1 MEDTSSAQHKALS
14 INLDAGKFGTFAEI
28 GAGQE
33 VVRWLFHAGGA
44 SATVAKS
51 ISAYDT
57 AVSDDLYGPTDRY
70 VSRGRLESMLDHE
83 YNLLLNRLDHARGDH
98 TTFFVFADTVATH
111 SPHHAGGHGWLGV
124 RFQTRPRSEPS
135 QIVAHVQ
142 LLDPATVAEQE
153 TLGTLGLNLL
163 YGAFFSH
170 DDPKR
175 LLGSLLDGVRPGS
188 VEVDITKFSG
198 PAFAGVDNRLMSLE
212 LLEHGL
218 TDAIMFTAEGEV
230 VQPSE
235 VLSGKP
241 VVIERGAFRPVTNVT
256 KEMLD
261 SALSQYYADPSTES
275 GDPVVLMEMTLNNL
289 MTKHAI
295 DHADFL
301 ARVDTLNALGK
312 MVMISNY
319 TRFDRVTIY
328 LRKYTQ
334 NWIVMVM
341 GAPTLYEIFDEKYYA
356 DLDGGIL
363 EGLGRL
369 FQRKVKLYSYPMK
382 TSENGAVANVETLAV
397 APESRS
403 LYMYLLEKGRIE
415 PIREFDE
422 EQLHVYPLE
431 VLSKIQSGL
440 SDWETM
446 VPRAV
451 AQLIKERKLFG
462 YAA

>member
-1 MEDTSSAQHKALS
+1 
-14 INLDAGKFGTFAEI
+14 
-28 GAGQE
+28 
-33 VVRWLFHAGGA
+33 
-44 SATVAKS
+44 
-51 ISAYDT
+51 
-57 AVSDDLYGPTDRY
+57 
-70 VSRGRLESMLDHE
+70 
-83 YNLLLNRLDHARGDH
+83 
-98 TTFFVFADTVATH
+98 
-111 SPHHAGGHGWLGV
+111 
-124 RFQTRPRSEPS
+124 
-135 QIVAHVQ
+135 
-142 LLDPATVAEQE
+142 
-153 TLGTLGLNLL
+153 
-163 YGAFFSH
+163 
-170 DDPKR
+170 
-175 LLGSLLDGVRPGS
+175 
-188 VEVDITKFSG
+188 
-198 PAFAGVDNRLMSLE
+198 
-212 LLEHGL
+212 
-218 TDAIMFTAEGEV
+218 
-230 VQPSE
+230 